1 MQVGARERF
10 ARGFERHVAHDVACL
25 APSPLIHGTSKDMTC
40 LCELLITCISN
51 ARRRPGIT
59 WRPQHL
65 GRDVEARVVVLAL
78 RAPLERPGLRRLV
91 QQAQSDARVLSSCQ
105 AFEPWNGTTRISL
118 LGREQEVAVHRV
130 PCLLR
135 GGTIGIRPETRC
147 RKPSSHLGHG
157 LLPCSRT
164 ATSRDGRHRAFRT
177 LNA

>member
-1 MQVGARERF
+1 MPGGGRGSRE
-10 ARGFERHVAHDVACL
+10 DL
-25 APSPLIHGTSKDMTC
+25 
-40 LCELLITCISN
+40 N
-51 ARRRPGIT
+51 
-59 WRPQHL
+59 QHL

-157 LLPCSRT
+157 LLPCPRT
-164 ATSRDGRHRAFRT
+164 ATSRDGRHRAKSIVSYALLAIST
-177 LNA
+177 CLEAHLAVN